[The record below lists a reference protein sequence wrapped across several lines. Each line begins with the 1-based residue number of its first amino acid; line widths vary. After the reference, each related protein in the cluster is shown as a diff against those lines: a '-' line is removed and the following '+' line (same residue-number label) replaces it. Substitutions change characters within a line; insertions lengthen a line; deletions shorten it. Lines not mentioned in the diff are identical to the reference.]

1 MPSSDDKK
9 VEKKVLVIDPDKKI
23 LSTAKKLLA
32 PEDYT
37 LLLAS
42 DPDEALEIIDEN
54 EPVAVVVCDNNL
66 STMRGTEFLEKIKS
80 MEPDTARI
88 LMSGKYDSQL
98 IEDVVNTSEVFRFVK
113 KPLDF
118 NILIRAIQAG
128 VEENEKTLKLK
139 AQLVE
144 HGKFAE
150 QKTELEAETKDLDS
164 KIKGLVQVKKQLVY
178 IMVAMILSFGMFEA
192 YTIWAKN
199 VKLEDTSQK
208 IGSWIKYTNGTAKD
222 TKTNLMWM
230 TRDFR
235 IIERRQPFNWKEAMS
250 WAEKINTEHYGG
262 YSDWRV
268 PTIKEYQ
275 AIYDARGKQLAYDHN
290 KKFLVGISEAFENG
304 GGYGFW
310 SSEEMG
316 VKSARY
322 FFFVGGYSKTDL
334 KSYNNP
340 TISVRLVRD

>member
-1 MPSSDDKK
+1 MADP
-9 VEKKVLVIDPDKKI
+9 EIKVLILDGDNKI
-23 LSTAKKLLA
+23 LATAKKLLA
-32 PEDYT
+32 PENYT

-42 DPDEALEIIDEN
+42 DPDDAFEIIDEN
-54 EPVAVVVCDNNL
+54 EPVAVVVCDNKL
-66 STMRGTEFLEKIKS
+66 STMRGTEFLEKLKGLD
-80 MEPDTARI
+80 PDTVRI
-88 LMSGKYDSQL
+88 LMTGNYDSQL
-98 IEDVVNTSEVFRFVK
+98 IEDVVNNCEAFRFVK

-118 NILIRAIQAG
+118 KILTAAIQAG
-128 VEENEKTLKLK
+128 VEENERILKLK

-144 HGKFAE
+144 REKLFTV
-150 QKTELEAETKDLDS
+150 KTELEAEKTNLDS
-164 KIKGLVQVKKQLVY
+164 QVHGLVQAKKQLVVA
-178 IMVAMILSFGMFEA
+178 MFAMILMFGMFEA

-208 IGSWIKYTNGTAKD
+208 IGSWVKYTNGTAKD

-235 IIERRQPFNWKEAMS
+235 IMERRQPYNWDEAMS
-250 WAEKINTEHYGG
+250 WVEKMNTEHYAG

-268 PTIKEYQ
+268 PTIEEYQ
-275 AIYDARGKQLAYDHN
+275 AIFDENGKVLAYDQ
-290 KKFLVGISEAFENG
+290 KKNFLVGISEAFEMG

-322 FFFVGGYSKTDL
+322 FFFVGGYSKTE
-334 KSYNNP
+334 KKTYNNP

>member
-1 MPSSDDKK
+1 MASI
-9 VEKKVLVIDPDKKI
+9 ETKVLLIDHDNKI

-32 PEDYT
+32 PEQYT

-42 DPDEALEIIDEN
+42 DIEEAFEVIDDN
-54 EPVAVVVCDNNL
+54 DPVAVVVCDNRMP
-66 STMRGTEFLEKIKS
+66 TMRGTEFFEKLKS
-80 MEPDTARI
+80 IAPDTSRI
-88 LMSGKYDSQL
+88 LVTGNYDSQL
-98 IEDVVNTSEVFRFVK
+98 IEDVVNTGEVFRFVK

-118 NILIRAIQAG
+118 KILTKTIRAGI
-128 VEENEKTLKLK
+128 EENKRILKLK

-144 HGKFAE
+144 HGKFAIE
-150 QKTELEAETKDLDS
+150 KTELETEKTNLDS
-164 KIKGLVQVKKQLVY
+164 KIHSLVQSKKQLIY
-178 IMVAMILSFGMFEA
+178 IMVAMVLVVGMFEA

-235 IIERRQPFNWKEAMS
+235 IMERRQPYNWDEAMS
-250 WAEKINTEHYGG
+250 WVEKVNTEHYAG
-262 YSDWRV
+262 YSDWRM

-275 AIYDARGKQLAYDHN
+275 AIYDENGKQLAYDH
-290 KKFLVGISEAFENG
+290 KKNFPVGISEVFEAG

-316 VKSARY
+316 TKSARY

-334 KSYNNP
+334 KTYNNP

>member
-1 MPSSDDKK
+1 MASP
-9 VEKKVLVIDPDKKI
+9 EKKVLIIDPDNKI
-23 LSTAKKLLA
+23 LVTAKKLLA
-32 PEDYT
+32 PENYT

-42 DPDEALEIIDEN
+42 DPDDAFEIIDEN
-54 EPVAVVVCDNNL
+54 EPVAVVVCDNKL
-66 STMRGTEFLEKIKS
+66 STMRGTEFLEKLKG
-80 MEPDTARI
+80 MDPDIVRV
-88 LMSGKYDSQL
+88 LMAGSFDSQL
-98 IEDVVNTSEVFRFVK
+98 IEDVVNAAEVFRFVK

-118 NILIRAIQAG
+118 KVVTRVIQAG

-144 HGKFAE
+144 REKLFIVR
-150 QKTELEAETKDLDS
+150 TELETEKTNLGS
-164 KIKGLVQVKKQLVY
+164 QINGLIQAKKQMVY
-178 IMVAMILSFGMFEA
+178 IIVAIILMFGMFEA
-192 YTIWAKN
+192 YTMWAKN

-208 IGSWIKYTNGTAKD
+208 IGSWVKYTNGTAKD
-222 TKTNLMWM
+222 TKTDLMWM

-235 IIERRQPFNWKEAMS
+235 IIERRQPYNWEEAMS
-250 WAEKINTEHYGG
+250 WVEKVNTEHYGG

-275 AIYDARGKQLAYDHN
+275 TIYEENGKLLAYDQ
-290 KKFLVGISEAFENG
+290 KKNFLVGNTEAFEIG

-316 VKSARY
+316 TKSARY

-334 KSYNNP
+334 KTYNNP
-340 TISVRLVRD
+340 TISVRLVRG

>member
-1 MPSSDDKK
+1 MASS
-9 VEKKVLVIDPDKKI
+9 EKKVLIIDPDNKI
-23 LSTAKKLLA
+23 LATAKKLLA
-32 PEDYT
+32 PENYT

-42 DPDEALEIIDEN
+42 DPDDAFETIDEN
-54 EPVAVVVCDNNL
+54 GPVAVVVCDNKL
-66 STMRGTEFLEKIKS
+66 ATMRGTEFLEKLKGMDSDIVRIS
-80 MEPDTARI
+80 MTG
-88 LMSGKYDSQL
+88 SFDSQL
-98 IEDVVNTSEVFRFVK
+98 IEDVVNHAEVFRFVK

-118 NILIRAIQAG
+118 KVLTRVIQAA
-128 VEENEKTLKLK
+128 VEENENNLKLK

-144 HGKFAE
+144 REKLFTVR
-150 QKTELEAETKDLDS
+150 TELETDKTNLGSQINA
-164 KIKGLVQVKKQLVY
+164 QVKAKRQMIYILVATVF
-178 IMVAMILSFGMFEA
+178 IFGMFEA

-222 TKTNLMWM
+222 TKTDLMWM

-235 IIERRQPFNWKEAMS
+235 IMERRQPNNWEEAMS
-250 WAEKINTEHYGG
+250 WVEKVNTEYYAG

-275 AIYDARGKQLAYDHN
+275 AIYDVNGKQLAYDQ
-290 KKFLVGISEAFENG
+290 KKNFLVGNTEAFENG

-316 VKSARY
+316 TKSARY
-322 FFFVGGYSKTDL
+322 YFFVGGYSKTDL
-334 KSYNNP
+334 KTYNNP

>member
-1 MPSSDDKK
+1 MASP
-9 VEKKVLVIDPDKKI
+9 EKKVLIIDSDNKI

-32 PEDYT
+32 PENYT

-42 DPDEALEIIDEN
+42 DPDDAFEIIDEN
-54 EPVAVVVCDNNL
+54 EPVAVVVCDNKL
-66 STMRGTEFLEKIKS
+66 STMRGTEFLEKLKGLD
-80 MEPDTARI
+80 PDTVRI
-88 LMSGKYDSQL
+88 LMTGSFDSQL
-98 IEDVVNTSEVFRFVK
+98 IEDVVNTAEVFRFGK

-118 NILIRAIQAG
+118 KVLTRTIQAG

-144 HGKFAE
+144 REKLFTVR
-150 QKTELEAETKDLDS
+150 TELETEKTNLGS
-164 KIKGLVQVKKQLVY
+164 QINGLVQAKKQMVY
-178 IMVAMILSFGMFEA
+178 IIVAIILMFGMFEA

-222 TKTNLMWM
+222 TKTDLMWM

-235 IIERRQPFNWKEAMS
+235 IMERRQPYNWDEAMS
-250 WAEKINTEHYGG
+250 WVEKVNTEHYGG

-275 AIYDARGKQLAYDHN
+275 GIYEENGKLLAYDH
-290 KKFLVGISEAFENG
+290 KKNFLVGNTEAFEIG

-316 VKSARY
+316 TKSARY

-334 KSYNNP
+334 KTYNNP
-340 TISVRLVRD
+340 TISVRLVRG

>member
-1 MPSSDDKK
+1 MADS
-9 VEKKVLVIDPDKKI
+9 EKKVMIIDGESKI

-32 PEDYT
+32 PENYK

-42 DPDEALEIIDEN
+42 DPDDALEIIDEN
-54 EPVAVVVCDNNL
+54 EPVAVVVCDNKL
-66 STMRGTEFLEKIKS
+66 STMRGTEFLEKLKGLD
-80 MEPDTARI
+80 PDTTRI
-88 LMSGKYDSQL
+88 LMTGSYDSQL

-118 NILIRAIQAG
+118 KILIRTIRAG
-128 VEENEKTLKLK
+128 IEENERILKLK
-139 AQLVE
+139 SEL
-144 HGKFAE
+144 AE
-150 QKTELEAETKDLDS
+150 RERLITQKTETESEKTNLNTQ
-164 KIKGLVQVKKQLVY
+164 IKGLVQGKKQLVY
-178 IMVAMILSFGMFEA
+178 IMIVMILMFGVFEA

-235 IIERRQPFNWKEAMS
+235 IIERRQPYNWGEAMS
-250 WAEKINTEHYGG
+250 WVKKINTEHYGG

-268 PTIKEYQ
+268 PTIAEYQ
-275 AIYDARGKQLAYDHN
+275 AIFDEKGTRLAYDQ
-290 KKFLVGISEAFENG
+290 KKNFPLGVTDAFEIG

-310 SSEEMG
+310 SNEEMG
-316 VKSARY
+316 EKSARY

-334 KSYNNP
+334 KTYNNP